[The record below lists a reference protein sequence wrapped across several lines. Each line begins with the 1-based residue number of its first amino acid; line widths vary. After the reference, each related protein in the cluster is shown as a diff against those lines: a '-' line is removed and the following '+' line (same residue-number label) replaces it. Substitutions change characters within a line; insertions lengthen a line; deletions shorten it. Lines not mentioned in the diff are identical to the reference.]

1 MTRAHFVRGA
11 KAGREGA
18 VPRRPVPAR
27 CSARLVV
34 VRFSHTPRLQLRRAL
49 LSGYTPHVC
58 CTCSWLRSKVKFM
71 SPDAAAGG
79 DYPRL
84 PWYLRSFPIPLPFHL
99 VIRDCWHGSMLNL
112 TPTQHRT
119 SSEWA
124 VALTVAQRGV
134 LRAVGV
140 RFDPISTPA
149 PTDFKRAN
157 LTIDSKRV
165 QAPARINHAQICLG
179 LVWRR

>member
-1 MTRAHFVRGA
+1 MLRRGA
-11 KAGREGA
+11 R
-18 VPRRPVPAR
+18 AR
-27 CSARLVV
+27 CRGGRCRRGAPAAASRV
-34 VRFSHTPRLQLRRAL
+34 VRFSHTPRLANFGAL